1 MKKFFILLFFTIIML
16 FGVTNTEARYDVYAT
31 DSKMGNPIYI
41 DVDSIRRLPDEIIIF
56 KTYSS
61 TGLSCN
67 IRERH
72 DYYHMDV
79 YYNGKYIESYEGWLI
94 NNDII
99 LALVRKA
106 FELSR

>member
-1 MKKFFILLFFTIIML
+1 MKKLLMFLFFTIITLM
-16 FGVTNTEARYDVYAT
+16 GVANTEARYDVYAT
-31 DSKMGNPIYI
+31 DSRTGTPIYI
-41 DVDSIRRLPDEIIIF
+41 DVDSIRRLPDDIIIF

-61 TGLSCN
+61 SGLSCN

-94 NNDII
+94 KNDVI

-106 FELSR
+106 VELSR